1 MHCINDTVYKGSEQ
15 IKYPEIF
22 SPLQCKKYEL
32 ALLRSGYFFY
42 FSLLY
47 TYIYVHIFMYIYIY
61 IHIFIHVF
69 IFKID
74 IKQTKEENNL
84 CSIKGW
90 WQHELVAEHSY
101 SCSSTFES
109 NFTLYV
115 AGKVLD
121 GQVKNFSYTE
131 K

>member
-32 ALLRSGYFFY
+32 ALSFIFPFY
-42 FSLLY
+42 
-47 TYIYVHIFMYIYIY
+47 I
-61 IHIFIHVF
+61 F